1 MHTFPLKVQ
10 WWWDGFGAI
19 YIHRQMSIRQATK
32 RWAVSRNDD
41 EVSIILLS
49 VTFSHNL
56 VNWTVGKNDMHENEA
71 RILCTLEKSLKKH
84 TL

>member
-1 MHTFPLKVQ
+1 MYTFPLKVQ

-32 RWAVSRNDD
+32 RWAVSQNDD

-56 VNWTVGKNDMHENEA
+56 LDGWEE
-71 RILCTLEKSLKKH
+71 
-84 TL
+84 